1 MHVLK
6 VNDGSPQ
13 LQKMEKGNKLHF
25 NFLFSLIVFFNLKL
39 NAIMSS
45 CGTNLFIS
53 NMLANRTD
61 VRFPKHPTKPNYLT
75 HLFATMIFQPI
86 KFGDSN
92 FSLRSIVEQTFH

>member
-25 NFLFSLIVFFNLKL
+25 TLLFNLIVLFNLKL

-45 CGTNLFIS
+45 YGINLLIS

-61 VRFPKHPTKPNYLT
+61 VRFPKHPIKPNYLT
-75 HLFATMIFQPI
+75 HLPATMISQPI
-86 KFGDSN
+86 KFENSN
-92 FSLRSIVEQTFH
+92 FSLHSIVEQTFH